1 MKTGLLKMDKM
12 KDIQLV
18 LGQVLSAYHGPRAV
32 LRVPVATPLTETGT
46 PASMVKKG

>member
-12 KDIQLV
+12 KDIQLF

-32 LRVPVATPLTETGT
+32 LRVPVAILTEAGT
-46 PASMVKKG
+46 PASIVKKG